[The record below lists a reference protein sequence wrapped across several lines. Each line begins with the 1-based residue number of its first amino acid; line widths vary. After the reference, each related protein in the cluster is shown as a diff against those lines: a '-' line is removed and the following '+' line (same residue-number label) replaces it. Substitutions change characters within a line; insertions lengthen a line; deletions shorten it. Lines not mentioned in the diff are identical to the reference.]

1 MTIFGNILLG
11 LAAFFYVLPLQLML
25 NETPRKND
33 GGLIWAAIFVLVP
46 LWIFLTSATCVATAK
61 GALDWTGRERSTQYL
76 LVIVAGLALMVAT
89 GFGLIYKFDPPAQ
102 MPAITRALAGWAVQ
116 IFPLVALAFVALAL
130 NPGLAKSVP
139 PSLVRIPV
147 MVVAGLSL
155 VTTAGLL
162 VQWAV
167 FSAKQSAVR
176 VEAEVEFH
184 NKRDRDILARV
195 EVLKTDEGFVE
206 LLGFAN
212 RFEKENIRTLAVAKV
227 QAHPAFTAAL
237 TDVLTGDWAEKGLV
251 YLDACDAP
259 DPQALAAP
267 VRAAILT
274 LAGDARESVAKT
286 HTFYAAQFDWNTR
299 LILSV
304 ADKFGALG
312 VDYVPAVRE
321 FRAALDAPRGKDF
334 DFTARRPLD
343 AWLAKRGGR

>member
-33 GGLIWAAIFVLVP
+33 GGLFWAAIFVLVP

-102 MPAITRALAGWAVQ
+102 MPAVARTLAGWAVQ
-116 IFPLVALAFVALAL
+116 VFPLVALTFVALGL

-139 PSLVRIPV
+139 PLLVRIPL

-155 VTTAGLL
+155 IATAGLL
-162 VQWAV
+162 VQWAI

-195 EVLKTDEGFVE
+195 EMLKTDEGFVE

-212 RFEKENIRTLAVAKV
+212 RFEKENIRTLAIAKV
-227 QAHPAFTAAL
+227 QAHPTFTAAL
-237 TDVLTGDWAEKGLV
+237 TEVLTGDWAEKGLV

-259 DPQALAAP
+259 DPQALAEP
-267 VRAAILT
+267 VRVAMLKLAAK
-274 LAGDARESVAKT
+274 ARDAVERT
-286 HTFYAAQFDWNTR
+286 HTFHAGQFDWNTR

-304 ADKFGALG
+304 ADKFSARG
-312 VDYVPAVRE
+312 VDYTPAIRE
-321 FRAALDAPRGKDF
+321 FRAALDLPRGKDF
-334 DFTARRPLD
+334 NFTARQPLD